1 MRRRADHPARMSNEQ
16 LARYLAS
23 TFVLVLDWWE
33 ESSVPARDAN
43 EYFRSLVLP
52 VLEREIG

>member
-1 MRRRADHPARMSNEQ
+1 MPNEQ
-16 LARYLAS
+16 LARFVAS

-33 ESSVPARDAN
+33 ENDAAVTARVAN
-43 EYFRSLVLP
+43 EYCRSLVLP